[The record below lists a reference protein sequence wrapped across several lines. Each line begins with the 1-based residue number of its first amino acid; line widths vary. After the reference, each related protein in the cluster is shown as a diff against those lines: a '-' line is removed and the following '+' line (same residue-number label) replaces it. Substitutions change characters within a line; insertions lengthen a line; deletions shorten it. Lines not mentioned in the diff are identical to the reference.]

1 MKYNKAKLRQMIMG
15 YIDLEAYDMKNTVRN
30 LLAVFEVEKK
40 YELLTSGRK
49 YSEVLANWLAGL
61 PSTMHMPFS
70 YYQTDDVAIALGL
83 IERTDIDEFS
93 NNWFNI
99 VANELN
105 TMGFMKK
112 YN

>member
-1 MKYNKAKLRQMIMG
+1 MKYNRVKLRQMIMG
-15 YIDLEAYDMKNTVRN
+15 YIDLEAYEMKNTVRN
-30 LLAVFEVEKK
+30 LLAVFEAEKQWQLK
-40 YELLTSGRK
+40 RGDSYIGTLTD
-49 YSEVLANWLAGL
+49 WLAGL

-93 NNWFNI
+93 QNWFKI
-99 VANELN
+99 VAKELE

>member
-1 MKYNKAKLRQMIMG
+1 MKYDRVKLRQMIMG
-15 YIDLEAYDMKNTVRN
+15 YIDLEAYEMKNIVRN
-30 LLAVFEVEKK
+30 LLAVFEVEKQWQLK
-40 YELLTSGRK
+40 RGDSYIGTLTD
-49 YSEVLANWLAGL
+49 WLAGL

-93 NNWFNI
+93 QNWFKI
-99 VANELN
+99 VAKELE